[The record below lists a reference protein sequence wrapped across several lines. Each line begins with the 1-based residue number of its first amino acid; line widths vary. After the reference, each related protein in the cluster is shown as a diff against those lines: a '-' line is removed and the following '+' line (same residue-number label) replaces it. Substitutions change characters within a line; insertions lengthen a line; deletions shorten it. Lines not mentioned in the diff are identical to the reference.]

1 MNNEEIVYGFLS
13 EYFGDGLNENVTD
26 DDIVDVICEL
36 NELCDAVNEYF
47 GLYEY
52 EDEGMMD
59 FNAPATAHSFNTA
72 KADAEKRKYR
82 VSKKG
87 RGGGH
92 LSKEG

>member
-13 EYFGDGLNENVTD
+13 EYFGDRLNENVTD
-26 DDIVDVICEL
+26 DDIVDVVCEL

-47 GLYEY
+47 DLYE
-52 EDEGMMD
+52 EDDEGMMD
-59 FNAPATAHSFNTA
+59 FDAPATLHFFNTA
-72 KADAEKRKYR
+72 LSDKEKRKYR
-82 VSKKG
+82 VSRKG